1 MGGVDGL
8 WHRQVG
14 PGRILEDSCIGR
26 AGQTRLGP
34 SNSQVWQVGKGIWR
48 GGPGRLT
55 RLGTAEGYAELVWVE
70 GLEAMNFLLS
80 NRPDTRA
87 EQLGK
92 YYPQINHRASS
103 FAVIVC
109 G

>member
-14 PGRILEDSCIGR
+14 PGRILEDYCIGR

-55 RLGTAEGYAELVWVE
+55 RLGTAEGRICRTCLGGGVGSYEFSVE
-70 GLEAMNFLLS
+70 
-80 NRPDTRA
+80 
-87 EQLGK
+87 
-92 YYPQINHRASS
+92 
-103 FAVIVC
+103 
-109 G
+109 